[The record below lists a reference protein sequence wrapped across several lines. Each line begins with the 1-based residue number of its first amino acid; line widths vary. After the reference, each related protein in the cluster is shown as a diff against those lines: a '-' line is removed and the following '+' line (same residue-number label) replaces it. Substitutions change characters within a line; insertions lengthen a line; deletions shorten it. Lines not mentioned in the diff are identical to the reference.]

1 MEVNALLARIEQL
14 CKARGINKTTAFKES
29 GVGKNFASN
38 LSTSNPSMQKLT
50 ALANYFNVSV
60 AYLTGEEDDEAYAR
74 RVMGLVVEW
83 LIDNDFSLEED
94 DNRNVTIEKNGKCL
108 YLSNA
113 DFMIESLAIKK
124 VSENGFELAMLDW
137 VHRKFSPVTEHN
149 FSKQELELV
158 DIYRDLSLSQQIDL
172 ITHALKLKNG
182 EK

>member
-1 MEVNALLARIEQL
+1 MTFVNRLDSLL
-14 CKARGINKTTAFKES
+14 KAKKLTRKEFLETMKF
-29 GVGKNFASN
+29 GKNQITYWEKNNTLPNAST
-38 LSTSNPSMQKLT
+38 LDAIAT
-50 ALANYFNVSV
+50 FFGVSV
-60 AYLTGEEDDEAYAR
+60 EYLTGLEDEESYANR
-74 RVMGLVVEW
+74 IVGLVIEW
-83 LIDNDFSLEED
+83 LIDNDYEYTEEG
-94 DNRNVTIEKNGKCL
+94 NGSVCINKSGECI
-108 YLSNA
+108 YLTMS
-113 DFMIESLAIKK
+113 DFATECLAIKK